1 MAATS
6 SGGPDSR
13 LYRIG
18 QLLYAISFLL
28 IAVQTTGGGGFSLGF
43 GFICAFGLLGYPWAA
58 AKALL
63 HPSVSVFLHYFANTI
78 SGLINPLFLF
88 SLPVPPRWV
97 RNALLIMMPFCWIV
111 FLFEHLYPRE
121 GYFLW
126 TTGILM
132 VLYAVRAAEP
142 QPTTPSVVA
151 KPGVPSLFGR

>member
-28 IAVQTTGGGGFSLGF
+28 IAVQQDRGFGFAF
-43 GFICAFGLLGYPWAA
+43 GFICAFISLVYPWSA
-58 AKALL
+58 AKSLL
-63 HPSVSVFLHYFANTI
+63 HPSASVLLHYFSITV

-88 SLPVPPRWV
+88 SLPVPSRWV
-97 RNALLIMMPFCWIV
+97 RNALLIMMPFCWIA

-126 TTGILM
+126 TIGILL
-132 VLYAVRAAEP
+132 VLYSVRAAEP
-142 QPTTPSVVA
+142 QPTTPSVIA
-151 KPGVPSLFGR
+151 KSGVQTLFPR